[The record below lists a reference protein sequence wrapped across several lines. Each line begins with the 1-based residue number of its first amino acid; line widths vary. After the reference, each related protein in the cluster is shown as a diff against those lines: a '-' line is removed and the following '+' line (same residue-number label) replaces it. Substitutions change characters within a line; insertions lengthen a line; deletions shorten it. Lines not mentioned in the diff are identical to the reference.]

1 MIKWRLVVKTL
12 PWVLLVLGLTYVRQ
26 YVLGLQSLVDFGD
39 IGAILTA
46 AALIIGFML
55 AGVISDYKE
64 SEKLPGELATTLET
78 VDDAIVAASRAGKP
92 FDARE
97 VRQRYYEI
105 AVAITNWFMNRGTLA
120 SCLQELNSM
129 NELIADLDRRGA
141 GAVFVTRCLSEQHN
155 LRKLVTR
162 IDVIRR
168 TQFIATGYA
177 LLQMFVFTTVALLAF
192 SNFRNWQV
200 QVLVIGTLT
209 LIYLYLLRLIRDLDD
224 PFEYARGY
232 EEGGSADVS
241 PHPVLE
247 YSERLKASLTGET
260 SGTSRE

>member
-1 MIKWRLVVKTL
+1 MIKWRLVIKTL
-12 PWVLLVLGLTYVRQ
+12 PWVLLILGLTYVRQ

-64 SEKLPGELATTLET
+64 SERLPGELATTLET
-78 VDDAIVAASRAGKP
+78 VDDAIVAASSAGKP
-92 FDARE
+92 FDARAL
-97 VRQRYYEI
+97 RHRYYET
-105 AVAITNWFMNRGTLA
+105 VVVITDWFMNRGTAA
-120 SCLQELNSM
+120 SCLQALQSM

-141 GAVFVTRCLSEQHN
+141 GAVFVTRCLAEQHN

-162 IDVIRR
+162 IDVIRH

-177 LLQMFVFTTVALLAF
+177 LLQMFVFTTVVLMAF

-200 QVLVIGTLT
+200 QFLVIGTLT
-209 LIYLYLLRLIRDLDD
+209 LIYVYLLRLIRDLDD

-241 PHPVLE
+241 PLPVLE
-247 YSERLKASLTGET
+247 YRKRLEASLGVETGDAA
-260 SGTSRE
+260 RE